1 MNILYEDNHL
11 LFAVKPPNI
20 PVQADASGDRDMT
33 QIVKQYIKEAYH
45 KPGEVYLGLVH
56 RLDRPVGGLMCFCK
70 TSKAAARVS
79 AAWQSREVTKLY
91 LCVAEGVMP
100 PEGELVDYITRDV
113 AGNTARLCDKN
124 APGAKEARLTYKT
137 IAVRNGLSLVQ
148 VALGTG
154 RRHQIR
160 LQMAGCGHPL
170 WGDNRYGYG
179 KPGQQIALWSSYIAL
194 THPTT
199 KQPVAVCCPPPAQQM
214 PFSQFAHEIAK
225 PLPY

>member
-1 MNILYEDNHL
+1 MKILYEDNHL

-79 AAWQSREVTKLY
+79 AAWQSRDVTKLY
-91 LCVAEGVMP
+91 LCVVEGQTP
-100 PEGELVDYITRDV
+100 PEGALTNHITRDV

-124 APGAKEARLTYKT
+124 APGAKEAKLTYKT
-137 IAVRNGLSLVQ
+137 IAARDGLSLVQ

-160 LQMAGCGHPL
+160 LQMAGFGHPL
-170 WGDNRYGYG
+170 WGDNRYGHG

-194 THPTT
+194 AHPTT
-199 KQPVAVCCPPPAQQM
+199 KQLLQISCPPPEDQP
-214 PFSQFAHEIAK
+214 PFDKFIHEIQK